1 MTMKTGDQLSQP
13 ANDTNTE
20 NTISLDHPNLY
31 INRELSWLQFNRRV
45 LEEAQN
51 ENIPLLERVKFLA
64 IFANNL
70 DEFFMIRVS
79 GLQKQS
85 ETGAHNI
92 SPDGMR
98 PSDQLMMI
106 RQEVLIQL
114 ADQTKR
120 WQTELLPKLKQSGI
134 GILRYHELK
143 SKQREILKRYFE
155 EEIFPTLTPLAIDP
169 AHPFPHISNLSLN
182 LAIIIEDPEHGEKFA
197 RLKIPDLV
205 PRLIQI
211 PVLDKPGHFNTPE
224 SNSPQ
229 TVNFVFVED
238 LIAANLD
245 MLFQSL
251 KVKAAFLFRITRNA
265 DLEIEEDEAAD
276 LLSTIQESVGMRRFG
291 LAIRLEVDKTMPKT
305 LREMLMNN
313 LHLQPSQV
321 YAVGKPVGIAS
332 LHQLTRIK
340 RPDLKDPPF
349 RPAVA
354 ISLTKGESVFAA
366 IRNRNLMLYH
376 PYDSFGPVVDFLLEA
391 ARDPN
396 VLAIKQTLYRVGT
409 NSPIVD
415 ALMEARENGKQVAV
429 LVELKARFDEE
440 NNIGWAQALERA
452 GVHVVYGLLGLKT
465 HAKICLVIR
474 RESSGI
480 RRYIHLSTGNYNVVT
495 SRIYSDFSYF
505 TCDPVFGADICDL
518 FNALTGYSKK
528 QEYHKIWV
536 APGMIRQQLITLIE
550 REIRRQQQYGD
561 GHIAFKMNSLV
572 DKGCIMALYQ
582 ASRAGVKVN
591 LQVRGICC
599 LRPGIPGV
607 SENIHVTSI
616 VGRFLEH
623 ARIYYFHNG
632 GAGDLFLGSAD
643 LMPRNLDR
651 RIEIL
656 FPVEDPGIKKILI
669 EKVLYTHFHD
679 TVKARRLSPDGQY
692 EPISAVPDEP
702 EIDSQDWMM
711 NHRGL
716 FFTGDITTHETSLSG
731 SEDICV
737 KEAIAAAKES
747 SSTKGGRKI

>member
-1 MTMKTGDQLSQP
+1 MTIKTGDDLSQP
-13 ANDTNTE
+13 ANDVNTE
-20 NTISLDHPNLY
+20 NTISLDHPSLY
-31 INRELSWLQFNRRV
+31 LNRELSWLQFNRRV

-51 ENIPLLERVKFLA
+51 ENNPLLERVKFLA

-114 ADQTKR
+114 ADQTKC
-120 WQTELLPKLKQSGI
+120 WQTELLPLLKRSGI

-182 LAIIIEDPEHGEKFA
+182 LAIMIEDPEHGEKFA

-211 PVLDKPGHFNTPE
+211 PVLEKSSHFNAPE
-224 SNSPQ
+224 ANSTQ
-229 TVNFVFVED
+229 TVDFVFVED

-321 YAVGKPVGIAS
+321 YTVGKPVGMAS
-332 LHQLTRIK
+332 LHELTKIE

-354 ISLTKGESVFAA
+354 ISLAKGESVFAA
-366 IRNRNLMLYH
+366 LRNRNLMLYH

-440 NNIGWAQALERA
+440 NNIGWAQALERS

-536 APGMIRQQLITLIE
+536 APGMIRRQLITLIE

-572 DKGCIMALYQ
+572 DKECIMALYQ
-582 ASRAGVKVN
+582 ASRAGVKVD

-607 SENIHVTSI
+607 SENIHITSI

-623 ARIYYFHNG
+623 SRIYYFHNG
-632 GAGDLFLGSAD
+632 GAADLFLGSAD

-679 TVKARRLSPDGQY
+679 TVKSRRLSPEGQY
-692 EPISAVPDEP
+692 EPISAVPDVP
-702 EIDSQDWMM
+702 EIDSQVWMM

-716 FFTGDITTHETSLSG
+716 FFTGDTTTHEKSLSG
-731 SEDICV
+731 SEDIGV
-737 KEAIAAAKES
+737 KEAIAAAKEPFS
-747 SSTKGGRKI
+747 AKGGRKI